1 LLAQLLKYWA
11 AMPEIRIST
20 GVEVLWQGQR
30 GSPGT
35 LVSAQD
41 ERQNRVQG
49 VSGTGEIHLS
59 RLRLSNQERRLNSFD
74 RMTNTSL
81 QSVAEFPVLEAR
93 RIAHDLMG
101 HNATIYFID
110 FVLSALV
117 SYGAAAVYLT
127 AADWSL
133 SQAVAGLIASLALFR
148 AGAFLH
154 EIVHMPKGRMAP
166 FKVAW
171 NLLYGIPLLS
181 PSFMYANHTDHHAR
195 RHYGTAQD
203 GEYQPFAHGGGW
215 RVPLYFAQVLI
226 IPIFGVVRFL
236 ILAPL
241 AWIHPRLRQWVW
253 RAASSYISNP
263 LYQRQVPVGETHG
276 WWVACEIACFA
287 WAAFI
292 VILLVAGYLPLDILP
307 KLYLLSVAAIFW
319 NWLRNLA
326 AHLFLSDGDPMTH
339 EAQFQ
344 ESVTITGAPWLHE
357 LLFPVGLRFHAI
369 HHLLPGLP
377 YHNLPEAHRRFL
389 AQLPESAG
397 YRRTLYRSILQV
409 FAVLRRHMRAAR
421 EQRDLACSEPASS
434 MALGP
439 SGSGGRE

>member
-1 LLAQLLKYWA
+1 MTK
-11 AMPEIRIST
+11 
-20 GVEVLWQGQR
+20 
-30 GSPGT
+30 
-35 LVSAQD
+35 
-41 ERQNRVQG
+41 
-49 VSGTGEIHLS
+49 
-59 RLRLSNQERRLNSFD
+59 SFD
-74 RMTNTSL
+74 FGGCGATGNTFVSPCEQASVVNAYDRMNNTP
-81 QSVAEFPVLEAR
+81 QHSVAEFPVLEAR

-101 HNATIYFID
+101 HNAIIYFID
-110 FVLSALV
+110 FTLSALL
-117 SYGAAAVYLT
+117 SYGAAAIYLT
-127 AADWSL
+127 APDWSL
-133 SQAVAGLIASLALFR
+133 LQAGAGLIASLALFR

-154 EIVHMPKGRMAP
+154 EIVHMPKGRMAS
-166 FKVAW
+166 FKLFW

-181 PSFMYANHTDHHAR
+181 PYFMYANHTDHHAR

-215 RVPLYFAQVLI
+215 RVLLYFGQVLI

-236 ILAPL
+236 VLAPL
-241 AWIHPRLRQWVW
+241 AWTHPRLRLWVW

-263 LYQRQVPVGETHG
+263 LYQRQVPAGEAHV

-287 WAAFI
+287 WASL
-292 VILLVAGYLPLDILP
+292 ILALLIAGYLPLEIVP
-307 KLYLLSVAAIFW
+307 KLYLLSAVAIFW

-326 AHLFLSDGDPMTH
+326 AHLFMSDGGPMSH
-339 EAQFQ
+339 GAQFQ
-344 ESVTITGAPWLHE
+344 ESVTITGIPWLHE

-409 FAVLRRHMRAAR
+409 FAVLRRHMQTAR
-421 EQRDLACSEPASS
+421 EQQELVCGESAGP
-434 MALGP
+434 MALDP
-439 SGSGGRE
+439 SGSGVRE